1 VLGEELVEGRTLV
14 KLQLTAREQ
23 STRPRQLFLWV
34 DQTFWV
40 VARMES
46 VPYQGGVLRLEFTHG
61 QVGGYTLPQSLKATF
76 ESTGRDTTQRPL
88 DIDPDMAG
96 QLGETRQRPS
106 RSGSITVKY
115 LDYKINVGLADEIF
129 EKKESQQKVQ

>member
-1 VLGEELVEGRTLV
+1 
-14 KLQLTAREQ
+14 
-23 STRPRQLFLWV
+23 
-34 DQTFWV
+34 
-40 VARMES
+40 
-46 VPYQGGVLRLEFTHG
+46 
-61 QVGGYTLPQSLKATF
+61 LPQSLKATF